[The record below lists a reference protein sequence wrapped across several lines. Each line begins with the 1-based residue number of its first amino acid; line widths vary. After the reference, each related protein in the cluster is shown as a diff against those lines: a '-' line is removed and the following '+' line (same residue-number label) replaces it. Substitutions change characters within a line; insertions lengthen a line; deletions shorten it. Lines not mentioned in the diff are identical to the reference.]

1 MKNYLD
7 GGEAILEAFR
17 KLKIDY
23 IMSSPGSEWSP
34 VWEALARQKL
44 DARPGPKFVESWHE
58 TVAVN
63 MATGYTLITGRP
75 QAVLLHAGVGVL
87 QGGMGIHGA
96 MQNEVPMVVM
106 SGESQTLGED
116 PALDIEQQ
124 WYGGLTVGGIE
135 RFVEPVAKWARA
147 VTSPHTL
154 YESVI
159 RAGEMAQRVPKGPI
173 YLNVALE
180 HMLHEWTPPSAARE
194 VPPAPT
200 VQPRPADVERVA
212 ELLRNCK
219 SPVIVTETAGRDPDA
234 FSTLVELADLL
245 AITVI
250 NGRTN
255 AYANFP
261 TNHQLYLGMGNYQA
275 LEGADLVLLV
285 GGRAPWYPPRR
296 RPISGK
302 IVAIHDNPLKRHM
315 V

>member
-34 VWEALARQKL
+34 IWEALARQQLGNK
-44 DARPGPKFVESWHE
+44 PGPTFVESWHE
-58 TVAVN
+58 TLAVN
-63 MATGYTLITGRP
+63 MASGYTLITGRP
-75 QAVLLHAGVGVL
+75 QAVLLHAGL
-87 QGGMGIHGA
+87 
-96 MQNEVPMVVM
+96 
-106 SGESQTLGED
+106 
-116 PALDIEQQ
+116 
-124 WYGGLTVGGIE
+124 
-135 RFVEPVAKWARA
+135 
-147 VTSPHTL
+147 
-154 YESVI
+154 
-159 RAGEMAQRVPKGPI
+159 
-173 YLNVALE
+173 
-180 HMLHEWTPPSAARE
+180 RE

-234 FSTLVELADLL
+234 FSALVELADLL
-245 AITVI
+245 AIAVI

-275 LEGADLVLLV
+275 LDDADLVLLV

-296 RPISGK
+296 
-302 IVAIHDNPLKRHM
+302 
-315 V
+315 